1 MSKPNESTHRPQGFI
16 AILSLLIVATVTMFF
31 ALSILMDGVSNATLS
46 LNSIYY
52 EDARINVHSCIED
65 TLYRL
70 RQERQFN
77 RNLSYTI
84 APYNTCST
92 VMTWFAPH
100 VISPQASERL
110 VNVLVTGG
118 SHNFIRK
125 FLYELRVTRYTVNHP
140 DGTYNYLNAV
150 DYIAVTEQSS

>member
-1 MSKPNESTHRPQGFI
+1 MKSKPQGFI

-31 ALSILMDGVSNATLS
+31 ALSILMDGVNNATLS

-70 RQERQFN
+70 KLEQQFN
-77 RNLSYTI
+77 RNLNYTI
-84 APYNTCST
+84 SPDNACGT
-92 VMTWFAPH
+92 VMTWFDPH
-100 VISPQASERL
+100 TISPQVSERL
-110 VNVLVTGG
+110 VNVLVTGT

-125 FLYELRVTRYTVNHP
+125 FLYELRVTRYTVNNP
-140 DGTYNYLNAV
+140 DGTYGYANTV